1 MRYYENLQRGTY
13 FGTGYNATSMEELI
27 DDFRSYIEGA
37 GEMEDPEY
45 YKTWPQIAD
54 SLDGVILQES
64 FEPFE
69 DLD

>member
-1 MRYYENLQRGTY
+1 
-13 FGTGYNATSMEELI
+13 MEELI